1 MKKTPG
7 VGMKNAQLLASGQ
20 ADRRVN
26 ASPLVLSLSRAL
38 VAGFVA
44 SVTMV
49 VAFAAA
55 FVGMLVLGGLPLPI
69 VGDWFRG
76 LTSNAL
82 IDVARPNLYVA
93 AAIFL
98 VGGLLWALLY
108 GLVFETRLPGP
119 SWQRG
124 VLFALIPW
132 LFSLVVFLPLVGGG
146 LLGLSL
152 GAGPLPVLGN
162 LILHVV
168 YGAALGAIYGTVDSM
183 EERPDTEDALSAS
196 RSQIGAAQGILVG
209 LVVGIGLGLLTALV
223 PQLTGSHALGMNP
236 LALGLAMTLIGA
248 SFGALVGSL
257 QAS

>member
-1 MKKTPG
+1 MKD
-7 VGMKNAQLLASGQ
+7 ARLLSTGQGDRMAS
-20 ADRRVN
+20 AT
-26 ASPLVLSLSRAL
+26 PLVLSLSRAF

-44 SVTMV
+44 SVAMV
-49 VAFAAA
+49 LAFAAT
-55 FVGMLVLGGLPLPI
+55 FVGMLILGRLPLPI

-76 LTSNAL
+76 LTSNSL

-93 AAIFL
+93 AAVFL
-98 VGGLLWALLY
+98 AGGLLWALFY
-108 GLVFETRLPGP
+108 GLIFETRLPGP
-119 SWQRG
+119 GWQRG

-152 GAGPLPVLGN
+152 GAGPLPMLGN

-168 YGAALGAIYGTVDSM
+168 YGASLGAIFGAVDSM
-183 EERPDTEDALSAS
+183 EERSYTPDSDDVLSAT
-196 RSQIGAAQGILVG
+196 RSVVGAARGILVG
-209 LVVGIGLGLLTALV
+209 LAVGIGLGLLSALV

-236 LALGLAMTLIGA
+236 LSLGLAMALIGA
-248 SFGALVGSL
+248 AFGALVGSL